1 MCTCICQ
8 LCLCRCL
15 KLPLSAAAA
24 AAGSNNTQGEMINT
38 HLLSIQF
45 HNTAKISV
53 CPTNNS
59 GNLEQRAPHKHIWP
73 EACAKGESALP

>member
-24 AAGSNNTQGEMINT
+24 AAAGSNSTQGEMINT
-38 HLLSIQF
+38 RFLSIQF
-45 HNTAKISV
+45 HNTAKIRRI
-53 CPTNNS
+53 CLRTTNNR
-59 GNLEQRAPHKHIWP
+59 GNLKQRATRKHD
-73 EACAKGESALP
+73 